1 MSELDEKILSV
12 IQTAFP
18 INPKPFDI
26 LAKQF
31 GVDADE
37 ILSRVSRM
45 REGGMIRRLGAVFDS
60 RSLGYAST
68 LVASRIP
75 TDRMEEVA
83 HIVSALPNVTHNY
96 QRQNAY
102 NLWFTLTAGSD
113 QEIQDIL
120 DKLKVETGVDD
131 FHSLPALAV
140 YKIRVDFQLGQSQ
153 SSSVAAEQS
162 STSGRTES
170 PGEFSEDQKQLV
182 RLLQENLP
190 MGPQPFDLAEMNS
203 HWTAPR
209 VIEQINE
216 WIKSGVIRRIGAVLA
231 HRRVGFSANGMAC
244 FSIPQDRIDDIGRQ
258 LARSPDIS
266 HCYNRPAL
274 PDFPY
279 NLFAMV
285 HGQSEEQV
293 RTIVSDM
300 AREVNQKDYEVLL
313 STVEHKKTSMKYFA

>member
-1 MSELDEKILSV
+1 MSWKVCKILPLSYVISFHFSV
-12 IQTAFP
+12 IFYTLF
-18 INPKPFDI
+18 
-26 LAKQF
+26 L
-31 GVDADE
+31 
-37 ILSRVSRM
+37 R
-45 REGGMIRRLGAVFDS
+45 RERWGD
-60 RSLGYAST
+60 
-68 LVASRIP
+68 
-75 TDRMEEVA
+75 
-83 HIVSALPNVTHNY
+83 
-96 QRQNAY
+96 
-102 NLWFTLTAGSD
+102 
-113 QEIQDIL
+113 
-120 DKLKVETGVDD
+120 LKCVN
-131 FHSLPALAV
+131 
-140 YKIRVDFQLGQSQ
+140 K
-153 SSSVAAEQS
+153 
-162 STSGRTES
+162 
-170 PGEFSEDQKQLV
+170 K
-182 RLLQENLP
+182 
-190 MGPQPFDLAEMNS
+190 
-203 HWTAPR
+203 
-209 VIEQINE
+209 INE